1 MTGNGKTRLLGVCAA
16 LVVIMCFPLVARAQV
31 TLLDSAPLQVSAEVA
46 DDVCSLIVPPLK
58 FGLIESFGERQEKWL
73 IWIMCKLGDNYK
85 LSVGAGRSRLFS
97 SRNLTNGKGKKLAYH
112 LFFTAPDNSEEEW
125 GDNDFENTYP
135 PGRSNQGTGT
145 GQWQTFTLTGKIF
158 IDPSSFVGTYQD
170 TVKITLHY

>member
-1 MTGNGKTRLLGVCAA
+1 MTRNGKTRLLGGCAA
-16 LVVIMCFPLVARAQV
+16 LVVIMCFPLVARAEG
-31 TLLDSAPLQVSAEVA
+31 TLVKSAPLQVTAQI
-46 DDVCSLIVPPLK
+46 DDVCSIIVPPLK

-97 SRNLTNGKGKKLAYH
+97 SRNLTNAKGKNLAYH
-112 LFFTAPDNSEEEW
+112 LYFTAPDNSEEEW

-135 PGRSNQGTGT
+135 PGRSNQGTGN
-145 GQWQTFTLTGKIF
+145 GKWQALTLTGKIF
-158 IDPSSFVGTYQD
+158 IDPSTFAGTYQD